1 MCTDDRI
8 KSESFCKIY
17 YKYLIFI
24 YKFGRNSA
32 HFDKETNV
40 KKNQCEIFILPLQP
54 HSIVRQ
60 CSQKIEL
67 RSLGFQVTIK
77 FGVAVQ

>member
-1 MCTDDRI
+1 MCTDDGI

-40 KKNQCEIFILPLQP
+40 KKKSMQNIYSSPPATQYCEI
-54 HSIVRQ
+54 
-60 CSQKIEL
+60 
-67 RSLGFQVTIK
+67 
-77 FGVAVQ
+77 VQSKD